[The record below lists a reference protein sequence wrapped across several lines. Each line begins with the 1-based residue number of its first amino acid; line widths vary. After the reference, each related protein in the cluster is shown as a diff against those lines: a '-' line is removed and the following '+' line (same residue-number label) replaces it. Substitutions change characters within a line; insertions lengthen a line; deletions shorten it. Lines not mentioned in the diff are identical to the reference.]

1 VKSVTPSPHPV
12 LETLQTERELLAR
25 LLGLYEEERQLYA
38 RVLELSRQQ
47 GETVSRGGS
56 LASVRRLLET
66 KNECLDLIA
75 RLEMTEH
82 RAKVAWE
89 NGRQGWSTAGRRRMH
104 ETIQEVARVIEE
116 ILICEEKNDLIL
128 IEQTRV
134 V

>member
-1 VKSVTPSPHPV
+1 MTTFPHLAP
-12 LETLQTERELLAR
+12 ETERTEEDLLAR
-25 LLGLYEEERQLYA
+25 LLGLYEEERQLYV

-47 GETVSRGGS
+47 GELVSRGEP

-66 KNECLDLIA
+66 KNECLDLIG

-82 RAKVAWE
+82 RSKVAWE
-89 NGRQGWSTAGRRRMH
+89 KGRHQWSTSGRRKLH
-104 ETIQEVARVIEE
+104 EAIQEVARLIEE
-116 ILICEEKNDLIL
+116 ILICEEKNDLFL

>member
-1 VKSVTPSPHPV
+1 VTPLPHLIP
-12 LETLQTERELLAR
+12 ETERTEGELLAR

-38 RVLELSRQQ
+38 RVLELSREQ
-47 GETVSRGGS
+47 GETVTRGGS
-56 LASVRRLLET
+56 LASVRRILET

-89 NGRQGWSTAGRRRMH
+89 KGRQGWSTAGRRRLH
-104 ETIQEVARVIEE
+104 ETIQEVARLIEE

-128 IEQTRV
+128 IEKTRV

>member
-1 VKSVTPSPHPV
+1 MATLPHLV
-12 LETLQTERELLAR
+12 GETERTEGELLNR
-25 LLGLYEEERQLYA
+25 LLCLYEEERQLYA
-38 RVLELSRQQ
+38 QVLELSRQQ
-47 GETVSRGGS
+47 GETISRGGE
-56 LASVRRLLET
+56 LASVRRILES
-66 KNECLDLIA
+66 KNECLDLIG

-89 NGRQGWSTAGRRRMH
+89 KGRNQWSTTGRRRLH
-104 ETIQEVARVIEE
+104 ETIQEVARLIEE

>member
-1 VKSVTPSPHPV
+1 MTTFPHLAP
-12 LETLQTERELLAR
+12 ETERTEEDLLAR
-25 LLGLYEEERQLYA
+25 LLSLYEEERQLYV

-47 GETVSRGGS
+47 GELVSRGEP

-66 KNECLDLIA
+66 KNECLDLIG

-82 RAKVAWE
+82 RSKVAWE
-89 NGRQGWSTAGRRRMH
+89 KGRHQWSTSGRRKLH
-104 ETIQEVARVIEE
+104 EAIQEVARLIEE
-116 ILICEEKNDLIL
+116 ILICEEKNDLFL

>member
-1 VKSVTPSPHPV
+1 MAPLPH
-12 LETLQTERELLAR
+12 LIGETERTEGELLTR
-25 LLGLYEEERQLYA
+25 LLGLYAEERQLYA
-38 RVLELSRQQ
+38 QVLELSRQQ
-47 GETVSRGGS
+47 GETIRQGGS
-56 LASVRRLLET
+56 LAGVRRILES
-66 KNECLDLIA
+66 KNECLDLIG

-89 NGRQGWSTAGRRRMH
+89 KGRHQWSTTGRRRLH
-104 ETIQEVARVIEE
+104 ETIQDVARLIEE